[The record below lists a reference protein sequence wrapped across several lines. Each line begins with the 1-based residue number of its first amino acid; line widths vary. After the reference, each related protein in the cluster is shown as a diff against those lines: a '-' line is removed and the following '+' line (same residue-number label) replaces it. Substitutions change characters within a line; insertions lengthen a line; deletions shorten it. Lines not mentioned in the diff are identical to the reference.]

1 MLRLRA
7 RSNDRSRRRRFVDL
21 EKKDKSRLAWLRA
34 VWILLVALG
43 AAGAMF
49 GLAGCGVG
57 PDKHVA
63 ARDGQGDKTSAKEKR
78 AKEEAK
84 PYVLVG
90 AGDIAACSV
99 LAGAEA
105 TAKLI
110 EQIPGTVFAAG
121 DLAYEHGTAQEFRDC
136 YGTTWG
142 RFKERTRPTPGNHEY
157 NSGAGTAYFT
167 YWGQQAGTPEK
178 SYYSFDLG
186 KWHVIAL
193 NTNCVAPG
201 VGGCGIGSLQE
212 KWLKQDL
219 AEHAKSCIVAYGHH
233 ALYSS
238 GVFRSHAVHPELR
251 YLWRDLYEAHA
262 DLILAGH
269 EHSYER
275 FAPQD
280 ADGNADEKNGI
291 REIVVGTG
299 GRSHDPLGTALP
311 NSEVR
316 DFATYGVLKVTLWPD
331 RYSWEFLPVNAGGF
345 RDTGKGTC
353 HNSRGD

>member
-1 MLRLRA
+1 
-7 RSNDRSRRRRFVDL
+7 VKL
-21 EKKDKSRLAWLRA
+21 EKKSRLRRQHSVSIWLA
-34 VWILLVALG
+34 ALILSG
-43 AAGAMF
+43 AAF
-49 GLAGCGVG
+49 GLAGCGAG

-63 ARDGQGDKTSAKEKR
+63 ARSGPRSEPGSEGR
-78 AKEEAK
+78 K
-84 PYVLVG
+84 PKDVPKPFVLVG
-90 AGDIAACSV
+90 AGDIAGCSA
-99 LAGAEA
+99 LEGAEA

-110 EQIPGTVFAAG
+110 ERIPGTVFAAG
-121 DLAYEHGTAQEFRDC
+121 DLAYERGTAQEFRDC

-157 NSGAGTAYFT
+157 SAGGGAAYFA
-167 YWGQQAGTPEK
+167 YWGQQAGTAEK

-193 NTNCVAPG
+193 NTNCKAPG
-201 VGGCGIGSLQE
+201 VGGCQVDSPQE

-219 AEHAKSCIVAYGHH
+219 AAHANSCMVAFGHH

-251 YLWRDLYEAHA
+251 DLWRDLYEARA
-262 DLILAGH
+262 DLVLAGH

-280 ADGNADEKNGI
+280 PDGNAAGKNGI

-299 GRSHDPLGTALP
+299 GRSHDPLGTALL

-316 DFATYGVLKVTLWPD
+316 NVDTYGVLKLTLWPD
-331 RYSWEFLPVNAGGF
+331 RYAWEFIPVNSGGF
-345 RDTGKGTC
+345 RDSGEQTC
-353 HNSRGD
+353 HNARGE

>member
-1 MLRLRA
+1 
-7 RSNDRSRRRRFVDL
+7 VDL
-21 EKKDKSRLAWLRA
+21 ERKDKIRLVQLRA
-34 VWILLVALG
+34 VWILLVALSV
-43 AAGAMF
+43 AGATV
-49 GLAGCGVG
+49 GLASCGG
-57 PDKHVA
+57 GLARHVA
-63 ARDGQGDKTSAKEKR
+63 APGGQGDKTSAKENR
-78 AKEEAK
+78 AKEKAK

-121 DLAYEHGTAQEFRDC
+121 DLAYERGTMREFRDC

-142 RFKERTRPTPGNHEY
+142 RFKDRTRPTPGNHEY
-157 NSGAGTAYFT
+157 NSGAGAAYFA
-167 YWGQQAGTPEK
+167 YWGEQAGTPEK

-186 KWHVIAL
+186 NWHVIAL

-201 VGGCGIGSLQE
+201 VGGCGIGSPQE

-251 YLWRDLYEAHA
+251 DLWRDLYEAHA

-299 GRSHDPLGTALP
+299 GRSHHPLGTALP

-316 DFATYGVLKVTLWPD
+316 DFETYGVLKLTLWPD
-331 RYSWEFLPVNAGGF
+331 RYVWEFVPVNAGGF
-345 RDTGKGTC
+345 HDAGKGTC
-353 HNSRGD
+353 HNARGG

>member
-1 MLRLRA
+1 MDPENGSRAPALSLLLAVFVLTISMLEV
-7 RSNDRSRRRRFVDL
+7 SS
-21 EKKDKSRLAWLRA
+21 
-34 VWILLVALG
+34 
-43 AAGAMF
+43 
-49 GLAGCGVG
+49 CGVG
-57 PDKHVA
+57 PDSHMA
-63 ARDGQGDKTSAKEKR
+63 ARSRPGSQAGVTGRNAKE
-78 AKEEAK
+78 
-84 PYVLVG
+84 PPQPFVLVG
-90 AGDIAACSV
+90 AGDIAGCSA

-121 DLAYEHGTAQEFRDC
+121 DLAYERGTAQEFRDC

-142 RFKERTRPTPGNHEY
+142 RFKDRTRPTPGNHEY
-157 NSGAGTAYFT
+157 NAGAGKAYFA
-167 YWGQQAGTPEK
+167 YWGEQAGTPEK

-201 VGGCGIGSLQE
+201 VGGCGVGSPQE

-219 AEHAKSCIVAYGHH
+219 AQHANSCVVAYGHH

-251 YLWRDLYEAHA
+251 DLWRDLYEAHA
-262 DLILAGH
+262 DLVVAGH

-275 FAPQD
+275 FSPQD
-280 ADGNADEKNGI
+280 PDGNLNQKTGI

-299 GRSHDPLGTALP
+299 GRSHDPLGAALP
-311 NSEVR
+311 NSVVR
-316 DFATYGVLKVTLWPD
+316 NFETFGVLKLTLWPD
-331 RYSWEFLPVNAGGF
+331 RYTWEFIPVNAEGF
-345 RDTGKGTC
+345 RDSGEASCHYAAKAHLAGK
-353 HNSRGD
+353 

>member
-1 MLRLRA
+1 VLRFTA
-7 RSNDRSRRRRFVDL
+7 RKDGTGDEIVKRRRVRNGGAVFSMVVL
-21 EKKDKSRLAWLRA
+21 LFLAT
-34 VWILLVALG
+34 
-43 AAGAMF
+43 AAA
-49 GLAGCGVG
+49 ACSVG
-57 PDKHVA
+57 PDGHVA
-63 ARDGQGDKTSAKEKR
+63 AARQGQAKHEEAKKKA
-78 AKEEAK
+78 AKEEPK
-84 PYVLVG
+84 PFVLVG

-110 EQIPGTVFAAG
+110 EQTPGTVFAAG
-121 DLAYEHGTAQEFRDC
+121 DLAYERGTAAEFRDC

-142 RFKERTRPTPGNHEY
+142 RFKDRTKPTLGNHEY
-157 NSGAGTAYFT
+157 NSESGAAYFA
-167 YWGQQAGTPEK
+167 YWGAQAGTPDK

-186 KWHVIAL
+186 NWHVIAL

-201 VGGCGIGSLQE
+201 VGGCGIGSRQE

-219 AEHAKSCIVAYGHH
+219 AEHANSCIVAFGHH

-251 YLWRDLYEAHA
+251 DLWRDLYEAHA
-262 DLILAGH
+262 DLVLAGH

-275 FAPQD
+275 FAAQD
-280 ADGNADEKNGI
+280 PDGNADGKHGI

-316 DFATYGVLKVTLWPD
+316 NFDTYGVLKLTLWPD
-331 RYSWEFLPVNAGGF
+331 RYQWEFIPVNADGF
-345 RDTGKGTC
+345 RDSGDGAC
-353 HNSRGD
+353 HNAKPGPSAK